1 MTMTQWQAVV
11 IWKSRQK
18 TVLKF
23 ELKWKLKQAGT
34 WQTKLRYLVW
44 KTDGNAS
51 KLLDDDICFPFF
63 GIYLKL
69 QM

>member
-1 MTMTQWQAVV
+1 MQNRKIIKRIATKMTMTQRQAVV

-34 WQTKLRYLVW
+34 WQTKLRYW
-44 KTDGNAS
+44 FEKQTEMHPNCG
-51 KLLDDDICFPFF
+51 
-63 GIYLKL
+63 
-69 QM
+69 